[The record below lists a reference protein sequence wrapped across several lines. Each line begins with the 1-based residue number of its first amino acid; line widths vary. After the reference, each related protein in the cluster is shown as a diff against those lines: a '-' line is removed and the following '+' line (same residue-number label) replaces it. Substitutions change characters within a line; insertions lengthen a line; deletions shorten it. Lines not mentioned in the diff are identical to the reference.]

1 MQLITFSEK
10 LLLFLKRKKK
20 IKNNFFIGEWCLE
33 EKSFEQ
39 LKKSNFIDV
48 YEWNNNKEKDIKYLN
63 YLYRNLLVKL
73 SNSLNKYHKK
83 KKRKKYWEQ
92 LVSRWLW
99 LYLLRTYSIWEIS
112 KKALK
117 KYKIKSIPFFNFK
130 NNIFVPENS
139 DHARNIIQSEES
151 YWSHWIFTKIF
162 KLNNNIKFIEL
173 SADDKINFVRE
184 IKYLN
189 KDYSYDNMVN
199 FYFFK
204 RNYFFYKFY
213 IPKKFRIKLMLKNL
227 FINIKISISKIVF
240 PDVKID
246 RNNFYNFKKGKD
258 KFMNFLN
265 EILPQNFPKSF
276 LENYD
281 RLEKSLNKLNWPK
294 NVKYI
299 FTTHGHYFDD
309 LFKLYVAK
317 QRDEGSKFIIAQ
329 HGYGG
334 FFNNNNFYNILYDYK
349 VCDRYASWG
358 GKKNRKTS
366 PLFINTVYKKSYN
379 NKIKFYPK
387 KKILLEL
394 YQLADF
400 PQRPPNGYLGGYQR
414 NKLNIYLMSV
424 FFKKLRKDILLR
436 MHAKILNVTKK
447 HVIENYILKKFPQ
460 IKFLKTNK
468 FIHKIRKGFNL
479 QVGFFLGGGFFE
491 AIYLNNPVIL
501 IFENKF
507 TDGIND
513 EMKKYLFELE
523 KVNICFKSPKE
534 AALFININYETIDK
548 WWNSENV
555 QQARKNFCNRYCK
568 HSIHPVED
576 FQKIFN

>member
-10 LLLFLKRKKK
+10 LLIYLKKNK
-20 IKNNFFIGEWCLE
+20 IKNKFFIGEWCLE
-33 EKSFEQ
+33 EKSFEL

-48 YEWNNNKEKDIKYLN
+48 YEWSDNKEKDIKYLN

-92 LVSRWLW
+92 LISRWLW
-99 LYLLRTYSIWEIS
+99 LYLLRTYTIWEIS

-189 KDYSYDNMVN
+189 KNYSYDNMVN

-246 RNNFYNFKKGKD
+246 RNNFYN
-258 KFMNFLN
+258 
-265 EILPQNFPKSF
+265 
-276 LENYD
+276 
-281 RLEKSLNKLNWPK
+281 
-294 NVKYI
+294 
-299 FTTHGHYFDD
+299 
-309 LFKLYVAK
+309 
-317 QRDEGSKFIIAQ
+317 
-329 HGYGG
+329 
-334 FFNNNNFYNILYDYK
+334 
-349 VCDRYASWG
+349 
-358 GKKNRKTS
+358 
-366 PLFINTVYKKSYN
+366 
-379 NKIKFYPK
+379 
-387 KKILLEL
+387 
-394 YQLADF
+394 
-400 PQRPPNGYLGGYQR
+400 
-414 NKLNIYLMSV
+414 
-424 FFKKLRKDILLR
+424 
-436 MHAKILNVTKK
+436 
-447 HVIENYILKKFPQ
+447 
-460 IKFLKTNK
+460 
-468 FIHKIRKGFNL
+468 
-479 QVGFFLGGGFFE
+479 
-491 AIYLNNPVIL
+491 
-501 IFENKF
+501 
-507 TDGIND
+507 
-513 EMKKYLFELE
+513 
-523 KVNICFKSPKE
+523 
-534 AALFININYETIDK
+534 
-548 WWNSENV
+548 
-555 QQARKNFCNRYCK
+555 
-568 HSIHPVED
+568 
-576 FQKIFN
+576 